1 MHSCV
6 YPRYTLAEKMLFGSA
21 RLFSKSLEWLVEK
34 CFEKIRKFEEA
45 FFDWDLD
52 HE

>member
-6 YPRYTLAEKMLFGSA
+6 YPRYTLTEKMLFGSA
-21 RLFSKSLEWLVEK
+21 RLFSKSLEWFVKK
-34 CFEKIRKFEEA
+34 CFEKIQKFEEA
-45 FFDWDLD
+45 FFDWDME